1 MRKVG
6 LAQSK
11 TLLSAALVM
20 VTTLLP
26 TGAAVGQ
33 ESGSD
38 TFIDVPAGHWADQAI
53 GWAVANDIT
62 RGTAA
67 DRFDPD
73 GTVTRAQIVTFL
85 YRTFH
90 FIQGNPVTAGAA
102 EGTIAFSSNRDG
114 DHEVYLMN
122 SDGSN
127 VRQLTHNTRHYDW
140 LPAWSPD
147 ATRIAFTSNRDGDF
161 EIFVMNPDGTNQHQL
176 THNISFDTTP
186 NWSPD
191 GARIAFTRYRDGDAE
206 VFVMDAD
213 GANQHQLAY
222 NSRDDGLPSWSP
234 DGAQIAFQSNRD
246 GDEEI
251 FVMNSDGTNQH
262 QLTHNDRDDLDPS
275 WSPDG
280 TQIAFT
286 RDLETG
292 AEVLLMNS
300 NGGNQQRLTFD
311 DHHQTAL
318 PSWSPDGTRIA
329 FNRYLD
335 GDAEIFVMNA
345 DGSNR
350 RQISD
355 NDHQDWI
362 STAAWSSYI
371 PSTGSDL
378 FSDVPEGHWAEEAIG
393 WAVTNGII
401 TGTGEGAFDP
411 DGTVSR
417 SEIVTF
423 IYDTVNLIP
432 DHQTDW
438 VGWNTSPT
446 MTSGLVAFSS
456 NRDGDWEI
464 FVMNPDGANQRQLTH
479 NDRNDRYPSWPPDGT
494 QIAFTSSRDG
504 DEEIFVMNA
513 DGTDQRQLTSNYHRD
528 SAPSWSPD
536 GTQITF
542 SSFFDDPSPE
552 DYGGSREDGTQIT
565 LSRFRGLDSPS
576 QPGSAIGG
584 PEADDPGEI
593 GDWEVL
599 VVNADG
605 ANLRQLTHDNYDD
618 MAPSWSP
625 DSTQITFQSSQDGDT
640 EIFVMNADGT
650 IPHQLTHNSHYDV
663 DPSWSPDGARIAFAS
678 YREGDAEIFL
688 MNADGTNLRQLTDN
702 NHYDAAPAWSP
713 DGAQIAFQ
721 RWGDGDNDVYLMNA
735 DGTAQRKL
743 TNKQGS
749 DFFDDIPVGHR
760 ANETIGW
767 AATYGITSGVG
778 QSRFAPDGT
787 VTRAQIVTFLHRMV
801 NLAQS
806 TRSPS

>member
-1 MRKVG
+1 MRKVS
-6 LAQSK
+6 LAESK
-11 TLLSAALVM
+11 TLLSAALLM
-20 VTTLLP
+20 VTTLLG
-26 TGAAVGQ
+26 TGTAAGQ

-38 TFIDVPAGHWADQAI
+38 TFNDVPAGHWADQAI

-62 RGTAA
+62 RGAAA

-73 GTVTRAQIVTFL
+73 GTGTRAQIVTFL

-90 FIQGNPVTAGAA
+90 LIQGNPVTADAT
-102 EGTIAFSSNRDG
+102 EGTVAFSSNRDG

-127 VRQLTHNTRHYDW
+127 VRQLTHNTRRYDW

-147 ATRIAFTSNRDGDF
+147 ATRIAFTSDRDGDF
-161 EIFVMNPDGTNQHQL
+161 EIFTMKADGTNQHQL
-176 THNISFDTTP
+176 THNH
-186 NWSPD
+186 
-191 GARIAFTRYRDGDAE
+191 RYD
-206 VFVMDAD
+206 
-213 GANQHQLAY
+213 LA
-222 NSRDDGLPSWSP
+222 PSWSP
-234 DGAQIAFQSNRD
+234 DGA
-246 GDEEI
+246 
-251 FVMNSDGTNQH
+251 
-262 QLTHNDRDDLDPS
+262 
-275 WSPDG
+275 
-280 TQIAFT
+280 QIAFT

-292 AEVLLMNS
+292 AEVFLMNS
-300 NGGNQQRLTFD
+300 NGGNQQRLTFN
-311 DHHQTAL
+311 DHHQAAL

-335 GDAEIFVMNA
+335 RDADVFVMNA

-378 FSDVPEGHWAEEAIG
+378 FSDVPEGHWAEEEIG

-417 SEIVTF
+417 SEIVTS
-423 IYDTVNLIP
+423 IYDTVNLLA

-464 FVMNPDGANQRQLTH
+464 FVMNPDGTNLRQLTH
-479 NDRNDRYPSWPPDGT
+479 NHRYDRDPSWSPDGA

-504 DEEIFVMNA
+504 DEEIFLMNA
-513 DGTDQRQLTSNYHRD
+513 DGTDQRQLTSNHHAD

-542 SSFFDDPSPE
+542 SGNDDVNLQPDDSGDPQN
-552 DYGGSREDGTQIT
+552 GSRNDTG
-565 LSRFRGLDSPS
+565 
-576 QPGSAIGG
+576 
-584 PEADDPGEI
+584 EAQGDDPGQFS
-593 GDWEVL
+593 DWEVFR
-599 VVNADG
+599 V
-605 ANLRQLTHDNYDD
+605 
-618 MAPSWSP
+618 
-625 DSTQITFQSSQDGDT
+625 
-640 EIFVMNADGT
+640 
-650 IPHQLTHNSHYDV
+650 DV
-663 DPSWSPDGARIAFAS
+663 DR
-678 YREGDAEIFL
+678 
-688 MNADGTNLRQLTDN
+688 TNLRQLTYNN
-702 NHYDAAPAWSP
+702 NHDWAPSWSP

-721 RWGDGDNDVYLMNA
+721 RWGDGNYDVYLMNA

-743 TNKQGS
+743 TNKRGS
-749 DFFDDIPVGHR
+749 DFFDDVPEGHR

-767 AATYGITSGVG
+767 AATYGITSGVS

-806 TRSPS
+806 TRPPS